1 MFFLGFFLLIVNFL
15 FFSLTSKLY
24 LHVQVYKPYHIKS
37 VQVVYISVFS
47 PSIMLYVLVEGYFR
61 SVEHGRLI
69 HVVPD
74 VQIWRATTVLRVLE
88 LGGPPVSDLRVDKV
102 WPT

>member
-1 MFFLGFFLLIVNFL
+1 MYYMYIN
-15 FFSLTSKLY
+15 
-24 LHVQVYKPYHIKS
+24 PYHIKS

-61 SVEHGRLI
+61 SVEHGRLV
-69 HVVPD
+69 HVVPY
-74 VQIWRATTVLRVLE
+74 VQIRCATTVLRVLE

-102 WPT
+102 WPA

>member
-1 MFFLGFFLLIVNFL
+1 MYMYIN
-15 FFSLTSKLY
+15 
-24 LHVQVYKPYHIKS
+24 PYHIKS

-47 PSIMLYVLVEGYFR
+47 PSIMLNVFVEGYFR
-61 SVEHGRLI
+61 SIEHRRLI

-74 VQIWRATTVLRVLE
+74 VQIWCATSVLRVLE
-88 LGGPPVSDLRVDKV
+88 LGRPPVSDLWVDKV

>member
-1 MFFLGFFLLIVNFL
+1 MYMYIN
-15 FFSLTSKLY
+15 
-24 LHVQVYKPYHIKS
+24 PYHIKS

-47 PSIMLYVLVEGYFR
+47 PSIMLYVFVEGYFW
-61 SVEHGRLI
+61 SIEHRRLI

-74 VQIWRATTVLRVLE
+74 VQIRRATTVLRVLE
-88 LGGPPVSDLRVDKV
+88 FGGPPVSDLRVDKV